1 MPNPRVQAVS
11 RLLHRTVGHTHKKH
25 AAGMI
30 QRASQSKPPV
40 ISTQSVDFKAPH
52 SAKSEQAW
60 KYPGGQI
67 VRAPSTNLGGRNY
80 TDPKNTDKPRR
91 KHESNFFITIN
102 TNKSP
107 KTPLVAEEGVKR
119 LEDTL
124 QQLSDETNVAL
135 YLKFGP
141 KDAAYEE
148 DKYSDVI
155 HSLDWKA
162 AVETGDVQKR
172 LHAHI
177 WLTISHYSQIQI
189 NVQMLMHLSRKI
201 FNAGLQLGSPLRI
214 VDMPYIHVKL
224 LPQGD
229 WTTVMRQYIHKGMTS
244 VG

>member
-1 MPNPRVQAVS
+1 M
-11 RLLHRTVGHTHKKH
+11 
-25 AAGMI
+25 
-30 QRASQSKPPV
+30 
-40 ISTQSVDFKAPH
+40 
-52 SAKSEQAW
+52 
-60 KYPGGQI
+60 
-67 VRAPSTNLGGRNY
+67 RAPTTNLGTRIY
-80 TDPKNTDKPRR
+80 TDPKDTDKPRR

-124 QQLSDETNVAL
+124 QQLSDEKNIAL

-189 NVQMLMHLSRKI
+189 NVQMLMHLSRQI
-201 FNAGLQLGSPLRI
+201 FNTGLQLGSPLRI

-229 WTTVMRQYIHKGMTS
+229 WTTVMRQYIHKGMAS